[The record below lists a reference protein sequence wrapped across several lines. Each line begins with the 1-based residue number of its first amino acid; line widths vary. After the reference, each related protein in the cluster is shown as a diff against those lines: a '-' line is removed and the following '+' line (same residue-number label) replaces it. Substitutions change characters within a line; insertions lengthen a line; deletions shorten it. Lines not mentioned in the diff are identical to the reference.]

1 MKLFMENSIFIDS
14 NVFIAELNEND
25 TLHSRAKSLLERI
38 ESQNLSSITSNFVI
52 SEAITVL
59 SQRVGKNVAVSFADF
74 IYNKNASIDII
85 AIDREIELEGLAY
98 LKRLKSK
105 NVSFCDC
112 ATMAIL
118 KIYNIKNIAT
128 FDKDFHMKNARFKIM
143 N

>member
-74 IYNKNASIDII
+74 IYNKDASIDII

>member
-38 ESQNLSSITSNFVI
+38 ESRNLSSITSNFVI

-59 SQRVGKNVAVSFADF
+59 SQRAGNNVAVSFADF

-112 ATMAIL
+112 AAMAIL

-128 FDKDFHMKNARFKIM
+128 FDKDFHMENARFKIM